1 MDPNADRPPRR
12 LFIAAAA
19 GAAVFLLLFGV
30 GVYGLLRGP
39 ATPDTPHAPPAPA
52 TPASPAEETRQPS
65 LTPRPVAETSD
76 GEAFARSVAERLLGW
91 DTSLEYGSADY
102 IQRLV
107 DVADP
112 AEAPSLAADV
122 RGYFPE
128 ARAWGELRQY
138 ETRQWIEIES
148 IVVPADWAAAKAQAG
163 AGQLPPGAIAYTIT
177 GTRHRTGMWDGQE
190 TSDARPVAF
199 TVFAACTSGDGCRL
213 LRLSAVDQPLR

>member
-19 GAAVFLLLFGV
+19 GAAVLLLLIGV

-39 ATPDTPHAPPAPA
+39 ATPDTPTSP
-52 TPASPAEETRQPS
+52 TSPAEGTRQPNFP
-65 LTPRPVAETSD
+65 PRPVAETSD
-76 GEAFARSVAERLLGW
+76 GEAFARSVAERLFGW
-91 DTSLEYGSADY
+91 DTGLEYGPADY
-102 IQRLV
+102 MQRLV

-112 AEAPSLAADV
+112 AEAPGLAADV

-138 ETRQWIEIES
+138 QTRQWIEIDS

-177 GTRHRTGMWDGQE
+177 GTRHRTGMWDGRE

-199 TVFAACTSGDGCRL
+199 TIFAACTSSDGCRL

>member
-19 GAAVFLLLFGV
+19 GTAVLLLLIGV

-39 ATPDTPHAPPAPA
+39 AAPDTSH
-52 TPASPAEETRQPS
+52 TPASPTSPAEEARQPS
-65 LTPRPVAETSD
+65 FTPRPVAATSD
-76 GEAFARSVAERLLGW
+76 AEAFARSVAERLFGW
-91 DTSLEYGSADY
+91 DTGLEYGPVDY
-102 IQRLV
+102 MQRLV
-107 DVADP
+107 DVADT
-112 AEAPSLAADV
+112 AEAPGLAADV

-138 ETRQWIEIES
+138 QTRQWIEIDTIE
-148 IVVPADWAAAKAQAG
+148 VPADWAAAKAQAG
-163 AGQLPPGAIAYTIT
+163 AGQLPPGAIAYTVT
-177 GTRHRTGMWDGQE
+177 GTRHRAGMWDGRE

-199 TVFAACTSGDGCRL
+199 TIFASCTSEDGCRL

>member
-19 GAAVFLLLFGV
+19 GATALLLLIGV

-39 ATPDTPHAPPAPA
+39 AGPDAPHTPA
-52 TPASPAEETRQPS
+52 TPASPTEESRQPNF
-65 LTPRPVAETSD
+65 TPRPVPETSN
-76 GEAFARSVAERLLGW
+76 EETFARSVAERLFGW
-91 DTSLEYGSADY
+91 DTGLEYGPADY
-102 IQRLV
+102 MQRLV

-112 AEAPSLAADV
+112 AEAPGLAADV

-138 ETRQWIEIES
+138 QTRQWIEIES

-163 AGQLPPGAIAYTIT
+163 AGQLPPGAVAYTIT
-177 GTRHRTGMWDGQE
+177 GTRHRTGVWDGRE

-199 TVFAACTSGDGCRL
+199 TIFAACTAQDGCRL
-213 LRLSAVDQPLR
+213 LRLSTVDQPLR

>member
-19 GAAVFLLLFGV
+19 GAAVLLLLIGV

-39 ATPDTPHAPPAPA
+39 ATPHTLA

-65 LTPRPVAETSD
+65 FTPRPVPETSN
-76 GEAFARSVAERLLGW
+76 GEAFARSVAERLFRW
-91 DTSLEYGSADY
+91 DTGLEYGPADY
-102 IQRLV
+102 MQRLV

-112 AEAPSLAADV
+112 AEAPGLAADV

-128 ARAWGELRQY
+128 ASAWGELRQY
-138 ETRQWIEIES
+138 QTRQWIEVES

-177 GTRHRTGMWDGQE
+177 GTRHRTGVWDGRE

-199 TVFAACTSGDGCRL
+199 TIFAACTSGDGCRL
-213 LRLSAVDQPLR
+213 LRFSAVDQPLR

>member
-19 GAAVFLLLFGV
+19 GATVLLLLIGV

-39 ATPDTPHAPPAPA
+39 ASADTPH
-52 TPASPAEETRQPS
+52 TPASPTSPAEETRQPS
-65 LTPRPVAETSD
+65 FTPRAVTETAEA
-76 GEAFARSVAERLLGW
+76 EAFARSVAERLFGW
-91 DTSLEYGSADY
+91 DTGLEYGPADY
-102 IQRLV
+102 MQRLV

-112 AEAPSLAADV
+112 AEAPGLAADV

-138 ETRQWIEIES
+138 QTRQWIEIDS
-148 IVVPADWAAAKAQAG
+148 IVVPSDWAAAKAQAG

-177 GTRHRTGMWDGQE
+177 GTRHRTGMWDGRE
-190 TSDARPVAF
+190 TSDACPISF
-199 TVFAACTSGDGCRL
+199 TIFAACTSGDGCRL
-213 LRLSAVDQPLR
+213 LRLSAVNQPLN

>member
-19 GAAVFLLLFGV
+19 GAAVLLLLIGV

-39 ATPDTPHAPPAPA
+39 ATPDTPHTLA

-65 LTPRPVAETSD
+65 FTPRPVPETSN
-76 GEAFARSVAERLLGW
+76 GEAFARSVAERLFGW
-91 DTSLEYGSADY
+91 DTGLEYGPADY
-102 IQRLV
+102 MQRLV

-112 AEAPSLAADV
+112 AEAPGLAADV

-128 ARAWGELRQY
+128 AHAWGELRQY
-138 ETRQWIEIES
+138 QTRQWIEIES
-148 IVVPADWAAAKAQAG
+148 IVVPADWVAAKAQAG

-177 GTRHRTGMWDGQE
+177 GTRHRAGMWDGRE

-199 TVFAACTSGDGCRL
+199 TIFAACTSGDGCRL
-213 LRLSAVDQPLR
+213 LRLSAVNQPLN

>member
-1 MDPNADRPPRR
+1 MDPNTDRPPRR

-19 GAAVFLLLFGV
+19 GAAVLLLLIGV

-39 ATPDTPHAPPAPA
+39 ASPDASYTPV
-52 TPASPAEETRQPS
+52 TPASPTEEARQPS
-65 LTPRPVAETSD
+65 FTPRPVPETSN
-76 GEAFARSVAERLLGW
+76 GEAFARSVAERLFGW
-91 DTSLEYGSADY
+91 DTGLDYGPADY
-102 IQRLV
+102 MQQLV

-112 AEAPSLAADV
+112 EEAPGLASDV

-138 ETRQWIEIES
+138 QTRQWIEIES

-163 AGQLPPGAIAYTIT
+163 VGQLPPGAVAYTIT
-177 GTRHRTGMWDGQE
+177 GTRHRTGMWDGRE

-199 TVFAACTSGDGCRL
+199 TIFAACTSSDGCRL

>member
-19 GAAVFLLLFGV
+19 ATALLLLIGF

-39 ATPDTPHAPPAPA
+39 ATQDTPPASA
-52 TPASPAEETRQPS
+52 TPASPAEEARHPS
-65 LTPRPVAETSD
+65 FTPRPVTTTSD
-76 GEAFARSVAERLLGW
+76 GEAFARAVAERLFGW
-91 DTSLEYGSADY
+91 DTGLEYGPADY
-102 IQRLV
+102 MQRLV

-112 AEAPSLAADV
+112 AEAPGLASDV

-128 ARAWGELRQY
+128 ARTWGELRQY
-138 ETRQWIEIES
+138 QTRQWIEINS

-163 AGQLPPGAIAYTIT
+163 TGQLPPDAIAYTIT
-177 GTRHRTGMWDGQE
+177 GTRHRTGVWDGRE

-199 TVFAACTSGDGCRL
+199 TIFAACTSDDGCRL